1 MLFPQSISPSFINQ
15 ENILKSIKVLFLA
28 TMIAMCGTA
37 AADEAKDVPPVVT
50 MIVSKIQLAQLNDA
64 DLKEIFRAVSDIA
77 VALPSK
83 ENADAYASV
92 AREVMDRA

>member
-1 MLFPQSISPSFINQ
+1 M
-15 ENILKSIKVLFLA
+15 KSIKVLFLA
-28 TMIAMCGTA
+28 AMIAMCGTA
-37 AADEAKDVPPVVT
+37 AADEAKDVSPVVT
-50 MIVSKIQLAQLNDA
+50 MIVSKSKLAQINDA

-92 AREVMDRA
+92 FREVMDRAQQFARTHSVP